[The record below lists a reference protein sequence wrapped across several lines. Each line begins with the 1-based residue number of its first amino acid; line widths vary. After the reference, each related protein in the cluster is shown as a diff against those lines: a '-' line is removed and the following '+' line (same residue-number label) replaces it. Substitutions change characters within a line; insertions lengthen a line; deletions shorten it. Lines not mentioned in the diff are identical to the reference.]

1 MNERIQELAEQAG
14 FYVAMFDPGNKDNEA
29 IEKFAELIIR
39 ECADIGDNYQDIL
52 GSDPE
57 CFNCRKVAYGI
68 VDKIKQHFGV
78 EE

>member
-1 MNERIQELAEQAG
+1 MKKIPMLERFAAQSLVESDGELI
-14 FYVAMFDPGNKDNEA
+14 FSK
-29 IEKFAELIIR
+29 EKFAELIVR
-39 ECADIGDNYQDIL
+39 ECVDIGDNYQDIL
-52 GSDPE
+52 GNEPE